1 MPRWQEI
8 RFFPPFISGNVSVIY
23 VSGFSPA
30 AWKVHSDLRMWV
42 AEVISRVD
50 SVFILL
56 PISSNVNVA
65 FSHVLFARVS
75 KMTSSNGM
83 PKSARYCFMSAAFPC
98 KPFLSLLSMIEP
110 SEANTSF
117 RMRPCLY
124 SQMTVPCD
132 ACASIPCGLAVRKQ
146 HKMLF
151 AASKFGKT
159 NTENQTVDWSQCA
172 KS

>member
-1 MPRWQEI
+1 MRITLGFIQMVCVVNDNKDTPPIRALVLARKPR
-8 RFFPPFISGNVSVIY
+8 RAKMAGNSFFSPFISGNVSVIY

-83 PKSARYCFMSAAFPC
+83 PKSARYCFMSAAI
-98 KPFLSLLSMIEP
+98 SLQTFSVF
-110 SEANTSF
+110 AF
-117 RMRPCLY
+117 DDR
-124 SQMTVPCD
+124 TV
-132 ACASIPCGLAVRKQ
+132 
-146 HKMLF
+146 
-151 AASKFGKT
+151 
-159 NTENQTVDWSQCA
+159 
-172 KS
+172 